1 MRRIFIVAP
10 AAYIFATDACISHC
24 VCCVQASLL
33 LLQTLDLETLLQLV
47 AENGALTSD
56 AHRFGS
62 VADRERIDA
71 ELRSWW
77 DGPSEAQTPVLLA
90 WAAFTALA
98 NLISNGAQLPSS

>member
-1 MRRIFIVAP
+1 MRRMFIVVP
-10 AAYIFATDACISHC
+10 AAYIFATDA
-24 VCCVQASLL
+24 CCVQASLL